1 MLKKKVII
9 FIYFYILKVVIHRK
23 FFHIILDAPV
33 IPFHEDEKETTNID
47 LPEIMDYLQKE
58 TADWDDPDVEDLLV
72 KESKKKPKKKLK
84 PIPKPKKKAKAE
96 GR

>member
-1 MLKKKVII
+1 MKRSCLVEFSNII
-9 FIYFYILKVVIHRK
+9 S
-23 FFHIILDAPV
+23 DAPV
-33 IPFHEDEKETTNID
+33 IPFHEDEQETTNID
-47 LPEIMDYLQKE
+47 LLEIMDYLQKE

-72 KESKKKPKKKLK
+72 EEPKKEPKKKPKKKLK